1 VTDDLW
7 SSAPVSVVVVLPT
20 YNERENVE
28 RAVAS
33 VLACD
38 AISRASGGTVRHM
51 SAVGVV
57 LACDC
62 HPAVL
67 VVDDNSPDGTGGIV
81 RRLAGAEP
89 DRVELLE
96 RAAKQGLGRAYAAG
110 FDHVLSRGYDVVVQ
124 MDVDG
129 SHNPADVD
137 RLVSAL
143 TDADLAL
150 GSRYVPGVSG
160 WTKGREWLS
169 RGGNTYAR
177 LMLSSQV
184 HDLTGGFKAW
194 RADLLRGLNAA
205 STASD
210 GYAFQIEMTMR
221 AVRAGGRVVE
231 VPIVFRDREAGQSK
245 MSGRIALE
253 ALLGVPGMRRSLR

>member
-33 VLACD
+33 
-38 AISRASGGTVRHM
+38 
-51 SAVGVV
+51 V

-96 RAAKQGLGRAYAAG
+96 RAAKQGL
-110 FDHVLSRGYDVVVQ
+110 
-124 MDVDG
+124 
-129 SHNPADVD
+129 
-137 RLVSAL
+137 
-143 TDADLAL
+143 
-150 GSRYVPGVSG
+150 
-160 WTKGREWLS
+160 
-169 RGGNTYAR
+169 
-177 LMLSSQV
+177 
-184 HDLTGGFKAW
+184 
-194 RADLLRGLNAA
+194 
-205 STASD
+205 STTS
-210 GYAFQIEMTMR
+210 
-221 AVRAGGRVVE
+221 
-231 VPIVFRDREAGQSK
+231 
-245 MSGRIALE
+245 
-253 ALLGVPGMRRSLR
+253 